1 MIILV
6 TGCAGFIGAAVSLQ
20 LLNQGHQVIGID
32 NLNDYYDP
40 ELKILRLKQFRDHPQ
55 FTFHKLDIKD
65 TAAVFQL
72 FDDIKPTHV
81 IHLAA
86 QAGVRYSIENPFVY
100 VESNLV
106 GFVNILEGCRK
117 YPVEKL
123 IFASSSSV
131 YGSNEKVPYSI
142 ADKVDQPISLYSA
155 TKKSNELMAHAYS
168 HLYQIPIMG
177 LRYFT
182 VYGPWGR
189 PDMAPMKFIRKI
201 LNNEAIEVFN
211 FGHHSRDFTYIDD
224 VVMATVK
231 LMHHQLE
238 TTPESTPYKIYNIGY
253 GQPVELLRFIELLED
268 NLQLKAI
275 KEFLPK
281 QSGDVEKTWADV
293 TELERDIGYKPQI
306 ALDEGIKHFVE
317 WYQGFYEVAV

>member
-20 LLNQGHQVIGID
+20 LLNQGYQVIGID

-65 TAAVFQL
+65 PEAVLQL
-72 FDDIKPTHV
+72 FGDVKPTHV

-86 QAGVRYSIENPFVY
+86 QAGVRYSIENPFIY
-100 VESNLV
+100 VDSNLV

-117 YPVEKL
+117 YSVEKL

-131 YGSNEKVPYSI
+131 YGANEKIPYSI
-142 ADKVDQPISLYSA
+142 ADKVDHPISLYSA

-201 LNNEAIEVFN
+201 LNNEAIEVYN

-224 VVMATVK
+224 VVTATLK
-231 LMHHQLE
+231 LMHHQPKLM
-238 TTPESTPYKIYNIGY
+238 PDQVPYKIYNVGY
-253 GQPVELLRFIELLED
+253 GQPVELLRFIELLEE
-268 NLQLKAI
+268 NLDRKAI

-293 TELERDIGYKPQI
+293 TELEQDIGYKPQI
-306 ALDEGIKHFVE
+306 ALEQGIKHFVE
-317 WYQGFYEVAV
+317 WYQSFYEVAV